1 MVNASFIIQF
11 LMFSTGPTL
20 LPDGYHWVLVNR
32 HETSEQE
39 KFKVD
44 EWDKNKDNPDAKLY
58 SILSVSNFQHL
69 KFS

>member
-1 MVNASFIIQF
+1 
-11 LMFSTGPTL
+11 MFSTGPTL